1 MAKFK
6 AAVMTNKGIELLA
19 RSIAEEFGV
28 EFTRMEIGSGLY
40 LEAEKDKT
48 YLQKQEK
55 LKAFEKEFGFSSV
68 SVADKN
74 AIMLKTLL
82 TNQDIDTGF
91 RITEMGIFARG
102 KKTEE
107 TEILYSIAVAVEA
120 DYFPSKESPVEILQ
134 EYYTKVSN
142 AETVTIDVNASTP
155 ALAED
160 LINHIAD
167 KNNPH
172 EVTKEQIGLG
182 NVDNTSDIDK
192 PVSTAQQQA
201 IESAYTQA
209 TGYTDKTI
217 GDLIGGAP
225 ETLDTLKEVAD
236 AIKENESVVDALD
249 AAIGKKADQAEVD
262 GHNRNNTIHITALE
276 RTNWNDA
283 NTKKHT
289 HGNKNILDGITA
301 ALVSAWNGVITGLA
315 AHKTSGDHDERYYT
329 KNETNSKIAGV
340 TNYSGQTGSHA
351 NNTWIDGNNTSIE
364 WVVDNLPVGAT
375 RLFLYLPN
383 DNDRNAGLLSYE
395 WGHAKV
401 INNGAHAEIEYTALT
416 NNKKYC
422 KWKCNSWNQ
431 DWLPY
436 SAYNTPRTNGIIS
449 DVLLLSNFDGSKNN
463 QTFLYNKNQSKN
475 CPSGAEFGFR
485 FVLTTADVTHNGS
498 INAMIVLYDMNSTI
512 YINTIQGGG
521 WLGWRKLGST
531 PI

>member
-1 MAKFK
+1 MFNRQVITDQGIALENKIQAGQTTMKFTK
-6 AAVMTNKGIELLA
+6 LKTGKGIHTDYENLK
-19 RSIAEEFGV
+19 E
-28 EFTRMEIGSGLY
+28 
-40 LEAEKDKT
+40 EAE
-48 YLQKQEK
+48 LIEEKQ
-55 LKAFEKEFGFSSV
+55 AFAFSSV
-68 SVADKN
+68 KIIDENTVRLRCIIRNTD
-74 AIMLKTLL
+74 LKEGY
-82 TNQDIDTGF
+82 NISEVGVYAEDPDEG
-91 RITEMGIFARG
+91 
-102 KKTEE
+102 
-107 TEILYSIAVAVEA
+107 EILFLIVTGVQDKMDYQPAFEEMENYSMTMDIYINIGDAKETTIKVCVEAVA
-120 DYFPSKESPVEILQ
+120 S
-134 EYYTKVSN
+134 
-142 AETVTIDVNASTP
+142 
-155 ALAED
+155 AED
-160 LINHIAD
+160 VAELTKELETHKSNN
-167 KNNPH
+167 NNPH
-172 EVTKEQIGLG
+172 EVTKEQIGLD
-182 NVDNTSDIDK
+182 NIDNTSDIDK

-276 RTNWNDA
+276 RTNWN
-283 NTKKHT
+283 
-289 HGNKNILDGITA
+289 
-301 ALVSAWNGVITGLA
+301 GVVTGLA